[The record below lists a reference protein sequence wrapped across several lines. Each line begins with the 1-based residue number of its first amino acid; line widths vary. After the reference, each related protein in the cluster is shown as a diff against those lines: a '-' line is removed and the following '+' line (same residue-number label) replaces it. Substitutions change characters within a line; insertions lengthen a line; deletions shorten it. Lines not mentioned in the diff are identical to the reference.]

1 MKKLFLAAFVMWMS
15 PLWAQS
21 SEPSE
26 SPAIATPAA
35 PIEQPA
41 VSNTVTPAVTATPAT
56 PAVPARA
63 EKGTTV
69 VGDTDSPIGLFIM
82 PWRNSAAEKD
92 IDRPARL
99 LQSDMSPIDPI
110 VFDRQTEYFDVLEA
124 HAKTKPTAAQP

>member
-1 MKKLFLAAFVMWMS
+1 MRVLFFAAVIAWMAPAS
-15 PLWAQS
+15 AQTV
-21 SEPSE
+21 EPTAN
-26 SPAIATPAA
+26 PAVSTQATPS
-35 PIEQPA
+35 EQPA
-41 VSNTVTPAVTATPAT
+41 IGNKSSVNASPKPT
-56 PAVPARA
+56 

-99 LQSDMSPIDPI
+99 LQGDMSPIDRI

-124 HAKTKPTAAQP
+124 HSKSKPTAAAQP